1 MAGLITVKIEIP
13 TVTQYVA
20 TSPVVTFRE
29 VIDINA
35 HPPSVTARIIG
46 YSYNVGGAANDARLV
61 LTPAGSATGTDE
73 DIILENRLTANS
85 EAVNS
90 FTDACGPQ
98 GRVVPRR
105 YGIEATAQP
114 PALPADGVTSAET
127 YQVFFSTLLKDAN
140 GTFYL
145 WYVIDGL
152 EAGS

>member
-1 MAGLITVKIEIP
+1 MAGLITVKIQIAG
-13 TVTQYVA
+13 VTQYSAA
-20 TSPVVTFRE
+20 TPAVTFRE

-46 YSYNVGGAANDARLV
+46 YSYNVAGAANDVRLV
-61 LTPAGSATGTDE
+61 LTPAGSASGTDE
-73 DIILENRLTANS
+73 DLILENRLTSAS
-85 EAVNS
+85 EAVNNLIS
-90 FTDACGPQ
+90 ACGPS

-114 PALPADGVTSAET
+114 PALPGDGVVSGET
-127 YQVFFSTLLKDAN
+127 YQVFLSTLLKDDD